1 MTKRFHNPATVVAV
15 ACSLLVATATLVGIA
30 TAKSDSGPS
39 AQAAAPS
46 SSQAAGKSIRLEDA
60 TMIIELNSTDRDAG
74 IQVFLDGEP
83 WKSMRISRPGG
94 GKILKV
100 KAKGRLEGFGLTELF
115 SESNEPE
122 FRELP
127 LQKFKKRFPE
137 GKYTFVGRTVEGQ
150 TLRGK
155 AKLSHDIPKG
165 PEITSPTEG
174 SEVPADAVVASWEPV
189 PDTRRVDIVGY
200 RAIVEKEHPLRVFS
214 VDLPASVTSITIPP
228 EFLQANKKHK
238 LEVQAIERGG
248 NQTISE
254 LDFRVG

>member
-1 MTKRFHNPATVVAV
+1 MTKRFHTPASVVVTAS
-15 ACSLLVATATLVGIA
+15 SLLVGTAVLVGLATAE
-30 TAKSDSGPS
+30 SDSSRS
-39 AQAAAPS
+39 ARAAPPS
-46 SSQAAGKSIRLEDA
+46 RAAEKSIRLEDA

-83 WKSMRISRPGG
+83 WKSMRILRPGG

-100 KAKGRLEGFGLTELF
+100 KAKGRLKNFGLTELF

-127 LQKFKKRFPE
+127 LQKFKQRFPE
-137 GKYTFVGRTVEGQ
+137 GKYTFVGRTVEGLR
-150 TLRGK
+150 LRGK

-165 PEITSPTEG
+165 PEITSPAEG
-174 SEVPADAVVASWEPV
+174 SQVSADNVVASWDPV

-214 VDLPASVTSITIPP
+214 ADLPANVTSIQIPP
-228 EFLQANKKHK
+228 EFLQSNKKHK

-254 LDFRVG
+254 IEFRVG

>member
-1 MTKRFHNPATVVAV
+1 MTKHFHPP
-15 ACSLLVATATLVGIA
+15 ATLVLAAACLTAGIVALAGIA
-30 TAKSDSGPS
+30 GARSDRRVS
-39 AQAAAPS
+39 AQSASGAHAAA
-46 SSQAAGKSIRLEDA
+46 KTIRLEDS

-83 WKSMRISRPGG
+83 WKSMKIFRPGG
-94 GKILKV
+94 KRILNV
-100 KAKGRLEGFGLTELF
+100 KAKGRLKGFGLTELF

-122 FRELP
+122 LSELP
-127 LQKFKKRFPE
+127 LRKFKQRFPE
-137 GKYTFVGRTVEGQ
+137 GTYKFVGRTVEGQ
-150 TLRGK
+150 KLRGK
-155 AKLSHDIPKG
+155 AKFTHHIPKG

-174 SEVPADAVVASWEPV
+174 AEVPADDVVASWEPV

-200 RAIVEKEHPLRVFS
+200 RAIVEKEKPLRVFS
-214 VDLPASVTSITIPP
+214 VDLPANVTSLQIPP

-254 LDFRVG
+254 IEFRVTE

>member
-1 MTKRFHNPATVVAV
+1 MTKRFHSPATVVAV
-15 ACSLLVATATLVGIA
+15 AFSLLVGTAAVVGIA
-30 TAKSDSGPS
+30 TAESDSSPTPR
-39 AQAAAPS
+39 AAS

-60 TMIIELNSTDRDAG
+60 TMIIEVNATDRDAG

-100 KAKGRLEGFGLTELF
+100 KAKGRLKGFGLTELF

-127 LQKFKKRFPE
+127 LRKFKKRFPE

-174 SEVPADAVVASWEPV
+174 SEVPADDVVASWEAV

-228 EFLQANKKHK
+228 EFLQSGKKHK
-238 LEVQAIERGG
+238 IEVQAIERGG

-254 LDFRVG
+254 LEFRVG